1 MAKPLSIRA
10 YNTIIYAI
18 LLYSN
23 TINKFYIKIHVF
35 NV

>member
-1 MAKPLSIRA
+1 MAKPLSIGA
-10 YNTIIYAI
+10 YNTIIYVI

-23 TINKFYIKIHVF
+23 KINKFYIKIHVF